1 MQSMLHTKPPMESTS
16 HLILVDDDH
25 EFRRLLGEDLRRRGF
40 SVEAV
45 ADAAALDGL
54 LAQRLPD
61 LIVLD
66 WMLPGEDGPSVLRR
80 LRANP
85 RTRAVP
91 VLMLTAR
98 NDEFDRVFGLE
109 IGADDYLTKPFLPR
123 ELEARIK
130 AILRRTRSPGTQP
143 SLAPRRWRI
152 GPVEFDTVARTL
164 TLPDGTVQ
172 PLTGSEFALLSLFVQ
187 HPNEVLTRD
196 YLMRATRGRG
206 ADVFDRAIDI
216 AVSRLRA
223 KLESDPQVPRA
234 IRSVRGQGYVLA
246 APVESIE

>member
-1 MQSMLHTKPPMESTS
+1 METPY
-16 HLILVDDDH
+16 HLVLVDDDH
-25 EFRRLLGEDLRRRGF
+25 EFRRLLAEDLRRRGF
-40 SVEAV
+40 SVDAV
-45 ADAAALDGL
+45 ADAAALDGV

-66 WMLPGEDGPSVLRR
+66 WMLPGEDGPSILRR
-80 LRANP
+80 LRATP
-85 RTRAVP
+85 RTQAVP

-98 NDEFDRVFGLE
+98 SDDFDRVFGLE
-109 IGADDYLTKPFLPR
+109 VGADDYLTKPFLPR

-130 AILRRTRSPGTQP
+130 AILRRTRGTGAQP

-164 TLPDGTVQ
+164 LLPDGTSQ

-187 HPNEVLTRD
+187 HPNEVLSRD
-196 YLMRATRGRG
+196 YLMRATRGRS

-223 KLESDPQVPRA
+223 KLDADPQAPRA
-234 IRSVRGQGYVLA
+234 IRAVRGQGYVLA
-246 APVESIE
+246 APVDVLE